1 MDMDGLQLPRRQSN
15 LVFSLAVLAALLLA
29 PRAGLARVIL
39 ISLDGLRPDAI
50 DLADTPHLESL
61 IATGSYSAF
70 AQCELPPATLPNH
83 TTMITGVSVET
94 HGVWFNTLVEGKVGV
109 RTLHDEIAAAEMRTG
124 FFASK
129 SKLGYI
135 AHEESID
142 TFEMRGTIVE
152 LTDLIVEQI
161 VTDPLDF
168 IFFHSRQPDSTGHQ
182 FGWLSDEYLAA
193 VELADE
199 QVGRILAAIDAA
211 GLDDVNVLVTGD
223 HGGEGMTHIFNVPAV
238 RLIPWIA
245 NGPDIAADRTLC
257 SEIHQRD
264 MAATVLA
271 LFDLPIPENYEGE
284 PIVEAFKD
292 TPQTQCDPV
301 APILG
306 PPCLF
311 LLIPAAGF
319 MGLWFLWGRL
329 RRTPGV
335 PEVSAESEP

>member
-1 MDMDGLQLPRRQSN
+1 MDGLKLLRRRFNPISA
-15 LVFSLAVLAALLLA
+15 LAVLAVLLLA

-39 ISLDGLRPDAI
+39 ISIDGLRPDAI
-50 DLADTPHLESL
+50 DLADTPNLDSL
-61 IATGSYSAF
+61 IATGSYSAL

-83 TTMITGVSVET
+83 TTMLTGVSVET
-94 HGVWFNTLVEGKVGV
+94 HGVWFNTQVEGKVGV
-109 RTLHDEIAAAEMRTG
+109 RTLHDEIADAGMRTG

-129 SKLGYI
+129 GKLGYI
-135 AHEESID
+135 AHEESIE
-142 TFEMRGTIVE
+142 TFELRGTIVE
-152 LTDLIVEQI
+152 LTDLVVEQI
-161 VTDPLDF
+161 ANDPLDF

-193 VELADE
+193 IELADE
-199 QVGRILAAIDAA
+199 QVGRILDAIDDA

-245 NGPDIAADRTLC
+245 NGPDIAVGRTLC

-271 LFDLPIPENYEGE
+271 LFDLPIPESYEGE

-306 PPCLF
+306 PPCLI
-311 LLIPAAGF
+311 LLIPAVGF
-319 MGLWFLWGRL
+319 MGLWFAWGKW
-329 RRTPGV
+329 RRSHAV
-335 PEVSAESEP
+335 PELYKPAAE